1 ILTALAE
8 AHAKSRVLPMTP
20 ARTRLLIRFLFIFLI
35 FAFRVGAYL
44 ANIKHQSEAVQPHQA
59 RANNLRSEA
68 RLTRPSPRRLRVVPP
83 SGTLP
88 TVPSSKLTLSNRLPI
103 LSKAPAS
110 WKTKLTVVG
119 AARVKGIL

>member
-1 ILTALAE
+1 
-8 AHAKSRVLPMTP
+8 M
-20 ARTRLLIRFLFIFLI
+20 RLLFIFLI
-35 FAFRVGAYL
+35 FAFRVVAYL
-44 ANIKHQSEAVQPHQA
+44 ANIKHQSETAQTYQA

-68 RLTRPSPRRLRVVPP
+68 RPTRPSPRRLRVVPP

-88 TVPSSKLTLSNRLPI
+88 TVPSSNLTLSSRFPI

-119 AARVKGIL
+119 AVRVKGIL